1 MKLQHI
7 IRGAACAWMLA
18 LAPAAFAAG
27 TAAGTSVTNQ
37 ASVDYEVGGIAQP
50 QELSNTDSFLVDRR
64 INVTVAELGGAYT
77 AVTPGSSDQV
87 LRFTVTNA
95 TNDTVDFRLAATQS
109 FTDPFGGADNFDVT
123 NIRFYQDDG
132 DGLFDSTLDTLVTF
146 LDEMTADETRTIF
159 VVADIPAGQGDNDI
173 ATVSLVAIAST
184 DGSAGATADYAE
196 TAGADTQG
204 SVDTVFGDAA
214 GDADDA
220 RDGRHS
226 DTGAYRVRT
235 ATLTVTKSSVVI
247 QDPFNGTNQPKRI
260 PGAIIEYC
268 VDITNTG
275 STQADDVVIS
285 DAIPANTLYV
295 AGSIRTAVTGT
306 GTGCDSGT
314 GVAEDDNA
322 VDADETDPD
331 GADYDVTTA
340 GAVTITTPAITA
352 TSGRFKA
359 LFRVEIQ

>member
-1 MKLQHI
+1 MKPQYLI
-7 IRGAACAWMLA
+7 LGALGAWMLL

-37 ASVDYEVGGIAQP
+37 ASVDYEVNGIAQP

-64 INVTVAELGGAYT
+64 IDVTVAELGGAYT
-77 AVTPGSSDQV
+77 DVTPGSTDQV
-87 LRFTVTNA
+87 LSFSVTNS
-95 TNDTVDFRLAATQS
+95 TNDTVDFRLAAAQS
-109 FTDPFGGADNFDVT
+109 FTDPFGGTDNFDVT

-132 DGLFDSTLDTLVTF
+132 DGLFDSNTDTLVTF
-146 LDEMTADETRTIF
+146 LDEMTADETRTVF
-159 VVADIPAGQGDNDI
+159 VVADIPAGRDDNDI
-173 ATVSLVAIAST
+173 ATVTLTAIASS
-184 DGSAGATADYAE
+184 DGSAGATSDYVE

-204 SVDTVFGDAA
+204 SVDTVFGDGA
-214 GDADDA
+214 GDTDAA
-220 RDGRHS
+220 RDGRFS

-235 ATLTVTKSSVVI
+235 ATLTVTKSSTVI
-247 QDPFNGTNQPKRI
+247 SDPFNGTTEPKRI

-268 VDITNTG
+268 VDVANTG
-275 STQADDVVIS
+275 STPADTVVIS

-306 GTGCDSGT
+306 GTACTSGT
-314 GVAEDDNA
+314 GVSEDDDA
-322 VDADETDPD
+322 IDADETDPD
-331 GADYDVTTA
+331 GGDYDVTTP
-340 GAVTITTPAITA
+340 GAVTITTPSIAA